1 MTMNQGEFIKKLPV
15 STVMN
20 LTQQI
25 SIENQQVSSLTLV
38 QRPNLAMTL
47 LSLDKGSSIGGHSSP
62 GDAMVN
68 VLSGETE
75 ITIGTDKYTVRSGET
90 IIMPAN
96 VPHALYAVEAFQMLL
111 VVVKPNE

>member
-15 STVMN
+15 STVLY

-68 VLSGETE
+68 VL
-75 ITIGTDKYTVRSGET
+75 
-90 IIMPAN
+90 
-96 VPHALYAVEAFQMLL
+96 
-111 VVVKPNE
+111 